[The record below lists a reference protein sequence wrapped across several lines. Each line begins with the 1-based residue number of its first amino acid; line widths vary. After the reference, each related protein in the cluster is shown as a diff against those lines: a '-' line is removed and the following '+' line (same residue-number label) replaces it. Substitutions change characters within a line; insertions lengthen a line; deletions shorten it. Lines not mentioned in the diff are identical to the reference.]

1 MFIFID
7 RAKDKLNGNI
17 VALKKVRMDVEKDG
31 LPLSGLR
38 EIQVLMSCR
47 HENIVQ
53 LKEVLVGRSLER
65 SVFLFVSCVVCSL
78 KFGGFHQADLL
89 FPILIPISFL
99 MFTVCHSYF
108 GLLEVSVSL
117 ITTQKCN

>member
-1 MFIFID
+1 MLNLMFTD
-7 RAKDKLNGNI
+7 RAKDKLNGSI

-38 EIQVLMSCR
+38 EIQVLMACR

-65 SVFLFVSCVVCSL
+65 YVL
-78 KFGGFHQADLL
+78 
-89 FPILIPISFL
+89 
-99 MFTVCHSYF
+99 
-108 GLLEVSVSL
+108 
-117 ITTQKCN
+117 

>member
-1 MFIFID
+1 MISD

-38 EIQVLMSCR
+38 EIQVLMACR

-65 SVFLFVSCVVCSL
+65 YLNN
-78 KFGGFHQADLL
+78 
-89 FPILIPISFL
+89 
-99 MFTVCHSYF
+99 Y
-108 GLLEVSVSL
+108 
-117 ITTQKCN
+117 

>member
-1 MFIFID
+1 MYNILLLIID
-7 RAKDKLNGNI
+7 RAKEKANGNI

-38 EIQVLMSCR
+38 EIQVLMACR

-65 SVFLFVSCVVCSL
+65 YKQIYIFLSNSSYKLFL
-78 KFGGFHQADLL
+78 QLADCI
-89 FPILIPISFL
+89 FS
-99 MFTVCHSYF
+99 
-108 GLLEVSVSL
+108 G
-117 ITTQKCN
+117 

>member
-1 MFIFID
+1 MRDVTDRFTAYQFFFSTAISSCDLQSLQITYYFNRRFLITD
-7 RAKDKLNGNI
+7 RAKDKLNNNV

-38 EIQVLMSCR
+38 EIQVLMSCK

-65 SVFLFVSCVVCSL
+65 YIV
-78 KFGGFHQADLL
+78 
-89 FPILIPISFL
+89 
-99 MFTVCHSYF
+99 
-108 GLLEVSVSL
+108 
-117 ITTQKCN
+117 

>member
-1 MFIFID
+1 M
-7 RAKDKLNGNI
+7 NGSI

-38 EIQVLMSCR
+38 EIQVLMSCH

-65 SVFLFVSCVVCSL
+65 
-78 KFGGFHQADLL
+78 
-89 FPILIPISFL
+89 
-99 MFTVCHSYF
+99 
-108 GLLEVSVSL
+108 
-117 ITTQKCN
+117 

>member
-1 MFIFID
+1 MRIITIHIIFFKIFLIGITD

-38 EIQVLMSCR
+38 EIQVLMACR

-65 SVFLFVSCVVCSL
+65 FVLCSRY
-78 KFGGFHQADLL
+78 QR
-89 FPILIPISFL
+89 
-99 MFTVCHSYF
+99 
-108 GLLEVSVSL
+108 
-117 ITTQKCN
+117 

>member
-1 MFIFID
+1 MRIITIHIIFYKIFLIGITD

-38 EIQVLMSCR
+38 EIQVLMACR

-65 SVFLFVSCVVCSL
+65 FVLCS
-78 KFGGFHQADLL
+78 
-89 FPILIPISFL
+89 
-99 MFTVCHSYF
+99 SY
-108 GLLEVSVSL
+108 
-117 ITTQKCN
+117 QR